1 MKDYAGDG
9 VGGFA
14 GSLLQTPV
22 KGELSNSSNP
32 ASRYCL
38 LKDRATR
45 VDLNGGILELKGGA
59 ALGRKL
65 CVWSVPFG
73 REGRGRGRGL
83 GGDSRCCRRE
93 DIFQG
98 VSGRGLAPGV
108 QEDWLSRRV
117 FLRWNRWVNNDGG
130 GLYWS
135 HRCVERKHGAR
146 ALIGWGAR
154 LRVIN

>member
-1 MKDYAGDG
+1 MKDCAGDG

-73 REGRGRGRGL
+73 RGE
-83 GGDSRCCRRE
+83 GGDLHQECRRT
-93 DIFQG
+93 G
-98 VSGRGLAPGV
+98 
-108 QEDWLSRRV
+108 LSRSV
-117 FLRWNRWVNNDGG
+117 FLRWNRWVNNGG
-130 GLYWS
+130 TVLS

>member
-1 MKDYAGDG
+1 MKDCAGDG

-14 GSLLQTPV
+14 GSLLQTLV

-73 REGRGRGRGL
+73 RGE
-83 GGDSRCCRRE
+83 GGDVDSGATRDAVGVRIYSKECREEVLHQECRRT
-93 DIFQG
+93 G
-98 VSGRGLAPGV
+98 
-108 QEDWLSRRV
+108 LSRSV
-117 FLRWNRWVNNDGG
+117 FLRWNRWVNNGG
-130 GLYWS
+130 TVLS

>member
-1 MKDYAGDG
+1 MTDYAGDG

-14 GSLLQTPV
+14 GSLFQTPV

-32 ASRYCL
+32 ASRYCS

-73 REGRGRGRGL
+73 RGEGGGRGL

-93 DIFQG
+93 DIFEG
-98 VSGRGLAPGV
+98 VSGRGFAPGV
-108 QEDWLSRRV
+108 QEDWAFSEC
-117 FLRWNRWVNNDGG
+117 FLEMEQVG
-130 GLYWS
+130 
-135 HRCVERKHGAR
+135 E
-146 ALIGWGAR
+146 
-154 LRVIN
+154 